1 MVVVQR
7 RRLSNLQRERSLSM
21 QMKTKTTIAPFFSSF
36 CWCWLAGFFFLLLLL
51 FFFWALSSLVS
62 CCILCSCS
70 SSFVLLWEKKRK
82 KGMPRCCVV
91 SSLSLFFVPLF
102 STTERQKWT
111 DVIKMIRAQYKKRK
125 ISQKH
130 LFLYK
135 ERAEGRKI
143 VKTRKRALREEKAS
157 PFSVEKERA
166 TFYPFDF
173 FRVVAIRTTTTALL
187 YSVLFYHF
195 LRPRRKGGRIFARCL
210 T

>member
-1 MVVVQR
+1 MGGKKKKR
-7 RRLSNLQRERSLSM
+7 DAPLLCCFLPLS
-21 QMKTKTTIAPFFSSF
+21 FFCSSF
-36 CWCWLAGFFFLLLLL
+36 FDD
-51 FFFWALSSLVS
+51 
-62 CCILCSCS
+62 
-70 SSFVLLWEKKRK
+70 R
-82 KGMPRCCVV
+82 
-91 SSLSLFFVPLF
+91 
-102 STTERQKWT
+102 TT
-111 DVIKMIRAQYKKRK
+111 KMDGCDKNDTSAVAQYKKRK

>member
-1 MVVVQR
+1 MLVGG
-7 RRLSNLQRERSLSM
+7 L
-21 QMKTKTTIAPFFSSF
+21 FFSSS
-36 CWCWLAGFFFLLLLL
+36 FFLGSLVSRLLVHLVFL
-51 FFFWALSSLVS
+51 FFFV
-62 CCILCSCS
+62 C
-70 SSFVLLWEKKRK
+70 VVVGKKKKKRDA
-82 KGMPRCCVV
+82 PRCVV

-195 LRPRRKGGRIFARCL
+195 LPQEEKAEEFLRAA
-210 T
+210 